1 MVGSRQINDRPF
13 NDPAF
18 VLGQA
23 KQLSS
28 AGGAVALHPR
38 PGFLVGLVRPV
49 TGRKYVMMQ
58 YENECL

>member
-23 KQLSS
+23 KQLWT
-28 AGGAVALHPR
+28 AGGTVALHPAS
-38 PGFLVGLVRPV
+38 GSSSDSSAL
-49 TGRKYVMMQ
+49 
-58 YENECL
+58 